1 MIRRFP
7 NLERLVTLII
17 LQARAELADEV
28 RAPTAY
34 RPDGVVYHV
43 GTDDDVPDDLQ
54 QIVPYIRITSR
65 PSGGRDRITDSAFLD
80 IDVFDSAS
88 DGDAEGIAESLAD
101 PLLGPIRARVA
112 VPGAGVLDYV
122 RVSARPVQLRWADT
136 TVSRY
141 LLQLQVSARRT
152 GG

>member
-1 MIRRFP
+1 MTRRFP
-7 NLERLVTLII
+7 NLERLIALI
-17 LQARAELADEV
+17 LLEKRPELADEE

-43 GTDDDVPDDLQ
+43 STDDDFPTDLQ
-54 QIVPYIRITSR
+54 SIVPYVRITSR
-65 PSGGRDRITDSAFLD
+65 PSGGRDLVTDTAFID
-80 IDVFDSAS
+80 IDVFDSVES
-88 DGDAEGIAESLAD
+88 GDAEALAESLAD
-101 PLLGPIRARVA
+101 PLYGPIRTRAF